1 MADQQDINN
10 QKEFNEE
17 LSITDKLLLEI
28 QKNSNGIKDSF
39 TDLTKSFNDILDDLT
54 NQNETVKGIT
64 QSFKGLK
71 SIASQLRDEELGI
84 LNLNIEQL
92 QKSQERG
99 SQIISNLE
107 KQQKA
112 LKEIISEQDESDKN
126 YEKNILKLKT
136 VNQELKS
143 QESSLNT
150 FNKLLDDRIKKEE
163 RIVETLGVAGSITD
177 GLEKTLKGI
186 GFSNLANRLGLD
198 EARATKIKL

>member
-1 MADQQDINN
+1 MANQQDINN

-28 QKNSNGIKDSF
+28 QKNSNGITDSF
-39 TDLTKSFNDILDDLT
+39 TDLTKSFNAILDDLT

-112 LKEIISEQDESDKN
+112 S
-126 YEKNILKLKT
+126 
-136 VNQELKS
+136 
-143 QESSLNT
+143 
-150 FNKLLDDRIKKEE
+150 
-163 RIVETLGVAGSITD
+163 G
-177 GLEKTLKGI
+177 
-186 GFSNLANRLGLD
+186 
-198 EARATKIKL
+198 

>member
-1 MADQQDINN
+1 MANQQDINN

-28 QKNSNGIKDSF
+28 QKNSNGITDSF
-39 TDLTKSFNDILDDLT
+39 TDLTKSFNAILDDLT

-150 FNKLLDDRIKKEE
+150 FNKLLDDRIK
-163 RIVETLGVAGSITD
+163 
-177 GLEKTLKGI
+177 
-186 GFSNLANRLGLD
+186 
-198 EARATKIKL
+198 